1 MKPLKRHYIKAVE
14 NQNDFKKQLTLD
26 FKTLN
31 DKIKV
36 ATKPSCSTYHIF
48 DSQIEE
54 NDKVVNQLKG

>member
-36 ATKPSCSTYHIF
+36 ATKHSCSTYHIF
-48 DSQIEE
+48 DSQIKEK
-54 NDKVVNQLKG
+54 DKVVNQLKG